1 MQASIIHKQI
11 SFLNFFRMPP
21 VLYQSNIHLHL
32 ERTIVMLYLLYLTR
46 RRLRFNIPL
55 NFINIENNSLIVIV
69 SRVIPPSDCRNPN
82 FPRNPTN
89 VNSAYKRGQGGGADR
104 QRGSATTFDWDPYDP
119 TYRKYLHIGEFK
131 IFG

>member
-11 SFLNFFRMPP
+11 SFLNFFRMP

-69 SRVIPPSDCRNPN
+69 
-82 FPRNPTN
+82 
-89 VNSAYKRGQGGGADR
+89 
-104 QRGSATTFDWDPYDP
+104 
-119 TYRKYLHIGEFK
+119 
-131 IFG
+131 